1 LERPVELTA
10 ETDFFTIGGNS
21 MGAVRLMRLIRDEL
35 GVSVRLRDF
44 LLAPTPAGLNKL
56 IDRAARS

>member
-1 LERPVELTA
+1 
-10 ETDFFTIGGNS
+10 
-21 MGAVRLMRLIRDEL
+21 MGAVRLMRLVRDEL

-56 IDRAARS
+56 IDRAVRS